1 MRRTT
6 IVVSTWI
13 VSLAIAD
20 GEAAGRRAEIEAFD
34 VLGRARP

>member
-6 IVVSTWI
+6 IVVNMWI

-20 GEAAGRRAEIEAFD
+20 GETACRRAEVEAFD